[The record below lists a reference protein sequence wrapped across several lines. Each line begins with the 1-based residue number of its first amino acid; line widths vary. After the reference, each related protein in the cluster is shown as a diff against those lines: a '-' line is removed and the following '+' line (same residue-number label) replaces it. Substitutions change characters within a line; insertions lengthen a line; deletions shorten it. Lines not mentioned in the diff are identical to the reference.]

1 MSGPTHNQ
9 PLPLSVAIITLNE
22 AANLPRCLESVSNLA
37 TEIVVLDSGST
48 DKTGEIAR
56 AGGAKFEFHTWEGY
70 VGQKN
75 LAMRRCSQ
83 PWVLCMDADEALTT
97 ELAASIR
104 NVFAGGGPGADG
116 FYVNRRTFYL
126 GRWIR
131 HAWYPE
137 WRLRFVR
144 RERAQWR
151 GGDVHE
157 ALEVT
162 GATERLSGDLLHY
175 SFRDLEDHLE
185 RTIRYARLAAAGYA
199 REGRQFRWHDLLL
212 RPGFDFV
219 KRLVFKQGW
228 RDGWRGWII
237 SFVTMFGTF
246 AKYAFLLEEK
256 LTRHEG
262 EGERRG

>member
-1 MSGPTHNQ
+1 MLFRS
-9 PLPLSVAIITLNE
+9 NE
-22 AANLPRCLESVSNLA
+22 ETNLPRCLESVRALA
-37 TEIVVLDSGST
+37 AEVVVLDCGST
-48 DKTGEIAR
+48 DKTGEIAQ
-56 AGGAKFEFHTWEGY
+56 AGGANFKFQAWEGY
-70 VGQKN
+70 VRQKN
-75 LAMRRCSQ
+75 LALRRCSQ
-83 PWVLCMDADEALTT
+83 PWVLCLDADEALTP

-104 NVFAGGGPGADG
+104 NAFAVGDPRTDG
-116 FYVNRRTFYL
+116 FYMNRRTYYL

-137 WRLRFVR
+137 WRLRLAR

-162 GATERLSGDLLHY
+162 GSTARLEGDLLHY
-175 SFRDLEDHLE
+175 SFRDLEDHLQ

-199 REGRQFRWHDLLL
+199 REGRQYRWHDLVF

-219 KRLVFKQGW
+219 KRLIFKQGW

-237 SFVTMFGTF
+237 AFVTMFGTF
-246 AKYAFLLEEK
+246 AKYAFLLEK
-256 LTRHEG
+256 RLTRNE
-262 EGERRG
+262 